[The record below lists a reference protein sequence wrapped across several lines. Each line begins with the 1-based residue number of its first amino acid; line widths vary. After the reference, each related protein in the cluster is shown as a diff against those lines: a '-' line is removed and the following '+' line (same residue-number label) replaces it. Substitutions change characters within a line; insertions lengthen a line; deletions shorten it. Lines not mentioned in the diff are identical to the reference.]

1 MDFDFLDFD
10 DWMTYVY
17 LALGLVLV
25 GAVIAAVVM
34 NQQKNKGGLVHVA
47 SDMVGGYR
55 LQNLMMTGQT
65 SQVWEVV
72 EAASGRHFAMKF
84 LLPEKLQDGEHRRM
98 LFHEAEVGMAL
109 THPNVI
115 RIMKLVKDKNSPYF
129 LMEFFPAGNLK
140 LRVMHKK
147 WDFIKEHAHS
157 IFKQA
162 ATGLAYMNASGWV
175 HRDVKP
181 DNIMVNSAGEVRLI
195 DFALA
200 QRISKGGVFRRK
212 RGTSAG
218 TRSYMSP
225 EQIRGEAL
233 DARADVYSFGIS
245 AYEIVTGRPPFRAST
260 PTELLN
266 KHILEKPSPPQMYN
280 PEVTDEFAAL
290 VLRMIAKK
298 KQDRPKDFHEVLMA
312 LRNMKVF
319 KSETLEKSPQA

>member
-1 MDFDFLDFD
+1 
-10 DWMTYVY
+10 
-17 LALGLVLV
+17 
-25 GAVIAAVVM
+25 
-34 NQQKNKGGLVHVA
+34 
-47 SDMVGGYR
+47 
-55 LQNLMMTGQT
+55 MMTGQS

-72 EAASGRHFAMKF
+72 EESSGRHFAMKF
-84 LLPEKLQDGEHRRM
+84 LLPEKLQDPEHRRM
-98 LFHEAEVGMAL
+98 LFHEAEVGMSL
-109 THPNVI
+109 THQNII
-115 RIMKLVKDKNSPYF
+115 RIIKLEKDKVNPYF

-140 LRVMHKK
+140 IRIMHKK
-147 WDFIKEHAHS
+147 WDFIKEHAHN

-162 ATGLAYMNASGWV
+162 ATALAYMNTTGWV

-200 QRISKGGVFRRK
+200 QRVSKGGVFRKK
-212 RGTSAG
+212 RGRSAG

-233 DARADVYSFGIS
+233 DGRADIYSFGIT

-266 KHILEKPSPPQMYN
+266 KHIVEKPVTPQMHN
-280 PEVTDEFAAL
+280 PDITDEFAAL

-298 KQDRPKDFHEVLMA
+298 KQDRPKDFHEVLMK
-312 LRNMKVF
+312 LREIKVF
-319 KSETLEKSPQA
+319 KSEALQKNPKA